1 MRQNQFLLFQNEKRK
16 ELLVKK
22 NLDEKNASG
31 KENVK
36 STTNEKHHGRK
47 EPIVGP
53 RNRGSAKKIGVGG
66 EPVKGKGFGSSP
78 ARQVNGLLPRKY
90 LDMFM
95 SVSFFQMILDQV
107 LGCPGKTA
115 ENTKNSGEKCP
126 CLCFIS

>member
-1 MRQNQFLLFQNEKRK
+1 MRQNQGLLFQNEKRK

-36 STTNEKHHGRK
+36 RTTNEKHHGRK
-47 EPIVGP
+47 EPIVGL

-78 ARQVNGLLPRKY
+78 ARQVNGLLTQK
-90 LDMFM
+90 
-95 SVSFFQMILDQV
+95 I
-107 LGCPGKTA
+107 
-115 ENTKNSGEKCP
+115 SGYVHECVF
-126 CLCFIS
+126 LSNDS

>member
-1 MRQNQFLLFQNEKRK
+1 MRQNQGLLFQNEKRK

-36 STTNEKHHGRK
+36 STTNEKHPGRK
-47 EPIVGP
+47 EPIAGP

-78 ARQVNGLLPRKY
+78 ARQVNGPLTQK
-90 LDMFM
+90 
-95 SVSFFQMILDQV
+95 I
-107 LGCPGKTA
+107 
-115 ENTKNSGEKCP
+115 SGYVHECVF
-126 CLCFIS
+126 LSNDS

>member
-16 ELLVKK
+16 ELLIKK

-66 EPVKGKGFGSSP
+66 EGKGQGKGFGSSP
-78 ARQVNGLLPRKY
+78 ARQVNGPRKY

>member
-36 STTNEKHHGRK
+36 STTNEKHPGRK
-47 EPIVGP
+47 EPLVGS

-66 EPVKGKGFGSSP
+66 EVKGQGKGFGSSP
-78 ARQVNGLLPRKY
+78 ARQVNGLLTQK
-90 LDMFM
+90 
-95 SVSFFQMILDQV
+95 I
-107 LGCPGKTA
+107 
-115 ENTKNSGEKCP
+115 SGYVHECVF
-126 CLCFIS
+126 LSNDS